1 MEIHP
6 SGIDNNIVTYGGF
19 LVFNKLSD
27 NEKIQNFNFPYKIFL
42 IDSGVEKNTKRDV
55 EKVKSI
61 V

>member
-1 MEIHP
+1 M
-6 SGIDNNIVTYGGF
+6 TYGGF

-42 IDSGVEKNTKRDV
+42 IDSGVEKNTKKAV

-61 V
+61 I